1 VNLRFLTKDLKV
13 SRRNILAST
22 LLISGTLSWFF
33 LINGT
38 IIDIFTS
45 ITPNEPLS
53 SNYFN
58 LGQGLFYGFAILSA
72 IIGSFIGKTISR
84 RKLLLTWI
92 LLGTF
97 STLLLTFSQ
106 GIIFLIISSM
116 LLGISLGWG
125 LPISIAF
132 LADCTVIE
140 ERARIAGIVILAT
153 FIFAFIIL
161 VVIRT
166 LSLGLSDTLILFAFV
181 RLISIFALIIGNCD
195 ARDHKLIKAINLPKP
210 AYKEFLFYLAPFVMF
225 CIAAGLAFNLIPGTP
240 EFESA
245 VSLGNSIRFI
255 SIAVFGLVSGVV
267 ADRIGRK
274 QPIIIGL
281 IMLGVSF
288 ALLGFAMSWTSV
300 VIYLAT
306 SGIAWGL
313 FFVIFLAVP
322 GDLSISGSR
331 EKFYAI
337 GYILPLSILL
347 GLSAIP
353 GWAIFS
359 GNSSLAQLFSLFL
372 FLSII
377 PILKAKETLSRE
389 KVHERQMK
397 EHLEII
403 EKIVGENRK

>member
-1 VNLRFLTKDLKV
+1 MKLGFFTKDLHV
-13 SRRNILAST
+13 SHRKIIAST
-22 LLISGTLSWFF
+22 LLISGTLAWFF
-33 LINGT
+33 LINGKL
-38 IIDIFTS
+38 IDIFTS

-58 LGQGLFYGFAILSA
+58 IGQALFYGFAILSA
-72 IIGSFIGKTISR
+72 IVGSFIGKTISR
-84 RKLLLTWI
+84 RKVLLSWI

-97 STLLLTFSQ
+97 STILLTLFQ
-106 GIIFLIISSM
+106 GILFLIISSS

-153 FIFAFIIL
+153 FLFAFIIL
-161 VVIRT
+161 LIIRT
-166 LSLGLSDTLILFAFV
+166 LSLGLSDILILFSFV
-181 RLISIFALIIGNCD
+181 RLTSILALVIGNCD
-195 ARDHKLIKAINLPKP
+195 ARDHLQMSTLNLQKP
-210 AYKEFLFYLAPFVMF
+210 AYKEFLFYLVPFGAF
-225 CIAAGLAFNLIPGTP
+225 CVAAGLAFNLIPSTP

-245 VSLGNSIRFI
+245 VLLGNSIRYV
-255 SIAVFGLVSGVV
+255 SIAVFGLISGVV

-288 ALLGFAMSWTSV
+288 ALLGFNLSWTSV
-300 VIYLAT
+300 VVYLAT
-306 SGIAWGL
+306 SGVAWGL
-313 FFVIFLAVP
+313 FLVIFLAVP
-322 GDLSISGSR
+322 GDLCISGSR

-337 GYILPLSILL
+337 GYIMPLGVLL

-359 GNSSLAQLFSLFL
+359 GNSSIAQLFSLFL

-377 PILKAKETLSRE
+377 PILKAKETLPRE
-389 KVHERQMK
+389 KVYDRQMK

-403 EKIVGENRK
+403 EKVLKENKE